1 LVAGRRG
8 RFSDL
13 LHLLCRQQIH
23 ACSQAFHELLSCL
36 ELLLTPFPVGGDQRC
51 VTGRLGVGR
60 PLTLHVAALPQ
71 LGLKGGSVVP
81 LRDTLR

>member
-1 LVAGRRG
+1 MRILLPEVSQPLTEASQCFSRLVGGRRG

-36 ELLLTPFPVGGDQRC
+36 ELLLTPF
-51 VTGRLGVGR
+51 
-60 PLTLHVAALPQ
+60 
-71 LGLKGGSVVP
+71 
-81 LRDTLR
+81 